1 MFQSSYLEALFD
13 FSSRFLNIT

>member
-13 FSSRFLNIT
+13 FSSRFLSIT